1 MCYSF
6 KTSILSYTLAIISVV
21 YAFYT
26 RQPVLGMLILFYSQM
41 QLSEAFIWK
50 GIDDNNIGLNKFGT
64 SLGKYSLPTHN
75 IAIGIGIIIYIV
87 LYKKEKLNIKDCIPL
102 LTGIL
107 FYLYVVLF
115 WYNIQNNP
123 ITKPSNPFC
132 KDKSCQNNDNR
143 LVWPY
148 RQEWY
153 IISFFISIIL
163 SFIYIKPFKSAM
175 FINSVFLITFMLS
188 FYISKKGSSSVWC
201 FSAAIL
207 APLLVFVNSRII
219 L

>member
-6 KTSILSYTLAIISVV
+6 KTSILSYTLGIIAVV

-26 RQPVLGMLILFYSQM
+26 RQPILGMLILFYCQM

-64 SLGKYSLPTHN
+64 AFGKYSLPTHN
-75 IAIGIGIIIYIV
+75 IAIGLGILIYIIF
-87 LYKKEKLNIKDCIPL
+87 YKKGKITIKDCIPL
-102 LTGIL
+102 LVGFL
-107 FYLYVVLF
+107 FYLYIVLF

-123 ITKPSNPFC
+123 ITEPANSSC
-132 KDKSCQNNDNR
+132 KDRSCQNNDNR

-153 IISFFISIIL
+153 IISFVISIIM
-163 SFIYIKPFKSAM
+163 SFIYVKPFKSAL
-175 FINSVFLITFMLS
+175 FINSVFLITFTLS

-207 APLLVFVNSRII
+207 APLLVFANGLLIS
-219 L
+219 